1 MYTLES
7 SIQLAKE
14 YLGKQ
19 YFDNLKIKYQKVDKK
34 STLVVNKNNDN
45 VEIQYGE
52 IASLF
57 FALTLIKRH
66 HKKESFN
73 INLNRHFLTNGL
85 MHDCSRNGPLN
96 IKQAKEMIMVLS
108 LFGLNRFMLY
118 TEDVYEIEGE
128 PFFGY
133 LRGKYSKEELKDLD
147 AYARSFGV
155 ELVPCIQTLSHLY
168 AALKWPAFAEVR
180 DTANTLMAGEEKTYA
195 FIDKMLATCQECFS
209 SKNINICMDEA
220 FDIASGPFIWQ
231 NKVYNKKE
239 LFLSHLNRVVELC
252 KKRGFTPMMWCD
264 MFFGLEF
271 RKDGEF
277 LNWRAFRGKL
287 SQETKDL
294 IPDVQLIYWDYYS
307 DKEEVYDNF
316 FKACLDTKKETIFAD
331 GAYRWIGFAPN
342 IIQSLENTK
351 VGLKSAMKNNVKE
364 ILITSWGDNG
374 NESSAISSYPA
385 MAMHAMFDFY
395 GKSNEKE
402 LSKIL
407 ETVTGDPLS
416 RWALLQE
423 PNHLRKE
430 QVVSENLSRAF
441 FYQDI
446 LLGVVDC
453 KVKEEYSDIF
463 KENALRLKKAS
474 KKSAQF
480 GYFYNTLSLFCDFLA
495 NKSTIGL
502 RLRKA
507 YKSGDK
513 KTLESLKNEILV
525 CEKKLAKFLNAYR
538 YQWYLENKPFGFDI
552 IDGRI
557 GFLNNRMHTAYLTV
571 NDYLQGRIKNIPE
584 LEEEIQPWQGT
595 NIDDPICIGNWT
607 ELASVNG
614 Y

>member
-7 SIQLAKE
+7 SIKIAQE

-19 YFDNLKIKYQKVDKK
+19 YFDNLKIKYTKVNNK
-34 STLVVNKNNDN
+34 STLTVNKNNNN

-57 FALTLIKRH
+57 YALTLIKRH

-73 INLNRHFLTNGL
+73 INLNRRFLSNGL

-118 TEDVYEIEGE
+118 TEDIYEIEGE

-155 ELVPCIQTLSHLY
+155 ELVPCIQTLSHLF
-168 AALKWPAFAEVR
+168 AILKWPAYGEVC
-180 DTANTLMAGEEKTYA
+180 DTANTLMAGKEKTYA
-195 FIDKMLATCQECFS
+195 LIEKMLETCRECFS

-220 FDIASGPFIWQ
+220 FDIASGPFIWL

-239 LFLSHLNRVVELC
+239 LFLSHLNKVVELC
-252 KKRGFTPMMWCD
+252 KKHGFTPMMWCD

-287 SQETKDL
+287 SNETKKL

-307 DKEEVYDNF
+307 DEIEVYDNF
-316 FKACLDTKKETIFAD
+316 FKACLDTNKKTIFAD

-342 IIQSLENTK
+342 IIQSLNKTK
-351 VGLKSAMKNNVKE
+351 VGLKSAMKNKIQETFV
-364 ILITSWGDNG
+364 TSWGDNG

-385 MAMHAMFDFY
+385 LAMHSMFEFY
-395 GKSNEKE
+395 GKSNDKE

-430 QVVSENLSRAF
+430 QTVSENLSRAF

-446 LLGVVDC
+446 LLGVVDSM
-453 KVKEEYSDIF
+453 VKEEYANKY
-463 KENALRLKKAS
+463 KEDAIKLKKAA
-474 KKSAQF
+474 KKSAKF
-480 GYFYNTLSLFCDFLA
+480 GYFYNSLSLLCDFLA
-495 NKSTIGL
+495 NKATIGY

-513 KTLESLKNEILV
+513 KTLKVLSDEILV
-525 CEKKLAKFLNAYR
+525 CEKKLARFLKAYR

-557 GFLNNRMHTAYLTV
+557 GFLNNRIKTAYLTV
-571 NDYLQGRIKNIPE
+571 KDYLEGKIEKIPE
-584 LEEEIQPWQGT
+584 LEEEILPWHGCDV
-595 NIDDPICIGNWT
+595 NDPICIGNWT